1 MAGDRSAGSQ
11 TGRVVLITGATGAAG
26 RAAATRFA
34 DDDARLG
41 LVGTDEGRLTAMA
54 EELGLPADRVAT
66 AVGDLRDPEAARGV
80 VAAVVERL
88 GPIDVVLHLVGGW
101 AGGTPTTEEDPGV
114 VADMLAQHLRTS
126 FHIIQATVPAMAERG
141 WGRVVAITASVTATP
156 APNLAA
162 YAIAKSAEEALL
174 RTVAREVGSK
184 GVTVNLL
191 AVRKIDAAHER
202 ETAPAARNAG
212 WTTPEEIAATLAM
225 LSSDDGTAINGARI
239 ALDGRA

>member
-41 LVGTDEGRLTAMA
+41 LVGTDEGRLAAMA
-54 EELGLPADRVAT
+54 EELGLPADRVTT

-114 VADMLAQHLRTS
+114 VADMLAQHLWTT

-156 APNLAA
+156 APNMAA

-174 RTVAREVGSK
+174 RTVAREVGAK

-225 LSSDDGTAINGARI
+225 LCSDDGAAINGARI